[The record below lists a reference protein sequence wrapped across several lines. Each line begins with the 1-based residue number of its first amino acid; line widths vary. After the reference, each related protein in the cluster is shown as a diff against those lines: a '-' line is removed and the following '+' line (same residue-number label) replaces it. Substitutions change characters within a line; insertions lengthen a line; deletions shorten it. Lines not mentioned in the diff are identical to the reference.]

1 MWLIRRNGGCGVK
14 PDRDLRRIVVAV
26 AGALVAFCLT
36 ATAIYYKVVD
46 VAVNGWVRGGP
57 TVLTA
62 AMAGLFGGGLVAVV
76 VLILLLR
83 FR

>member
-1 MWLIRRNGGCGVK
+1 VK

-26 AGALVAFCLT
+26 GGALVAFCLV
-36 ATAIYYKVVD
+36 AMAIYYKMAD
-46 VAVNGWVRGGP
+46 VAVNGFLQGGP
-57 TVLTA
+57 AALTA

-83 FR
+83 VR